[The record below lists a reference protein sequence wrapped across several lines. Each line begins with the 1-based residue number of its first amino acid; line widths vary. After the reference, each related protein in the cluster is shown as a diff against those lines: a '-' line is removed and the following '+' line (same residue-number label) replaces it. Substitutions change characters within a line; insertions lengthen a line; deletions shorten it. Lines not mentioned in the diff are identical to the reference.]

1 MPKTTVNY
9 GLSKP
14 LYNENADIAVINES
28 LDAIDEL
35 LTPSVSAETAPA
47 SASKGKLAAV
57 LGWLA
62 NRIKAVTGKASWIAD
77 PSVTLEDCKNHM
89 TSGIH
94 TSATVVSSGFMSAA
108 DKQKLDYATNE
119 YTASRLMI
127 RDANGR
133 ARVQA
138 PAESY
143 DIANK
148 SYVDNNFVSKNAAT
162 SMSATLT
169 AYSNTAY
176 TTKQVRN
183 IVIWTSGDTPPASSN
198 GDVVIRVF

>member
-1 MPKTTVNY
+1 MPKTTANY

-28 LDAIDEL
+28 FDAIDEL
-35 LTPSVSAETAPA
+35 LTPSVSSETAPA

-62 NRIKAVTGKASWIAD
+62 NRIKAVTGKASWTAD

-89 TSGIH
+89 ASGIH
-94 TSATVVSSGFMSAA
+94 TGATVVSGGFMSAA

-133 ARVQA
+133 AKVQA
-138 PAESY
+138 PADAY
-143 DIANK
+143 DITNK

-162 SMSATLT
+162 TMSAMLT
-169 AYSNTAY
+169 VQSNTSY

-183 IVIWTSGDTPPASSN
+183 IVIWTSGDTPPSTSN
-198 GDVVIRVF
+198 GDILVRVF